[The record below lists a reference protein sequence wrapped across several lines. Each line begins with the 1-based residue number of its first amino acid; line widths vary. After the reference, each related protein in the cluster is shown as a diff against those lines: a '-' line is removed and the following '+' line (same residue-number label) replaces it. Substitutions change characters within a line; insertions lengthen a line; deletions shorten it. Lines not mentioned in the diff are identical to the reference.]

1 MSKKRAERKFPQ
13 LAHEDAKYYSVF
25 YEGQHDDS
33 RTNTYIALTA
43 AEEGAT
49 VANYVEM
56 IDIIKNDDGKAIG
69 VKAKDNLTGDEFD
82 IHAKVRL
89 THVCDEVQTKMSTY
103 MNVFFYN
110 VSLPFK

>member
-13 LAHEDAKYYSVF
+13 LANEGAKYYSVF

-49 VANYVEM
+49 VSNYVEM
-56 IDIIKNDDGKAIG
+56 IDVIKNDEGKVLG
-69 VKAKDNLTGDEFD
+69 VKARDNISGKEMD
-82 IHAKVRL
+82 IFAKVCP
-89 THVCDEVQTKMSTY
+89 H
-103 MNVFFYN
+103 
-110 VSLPFK
+110 FKFQLS